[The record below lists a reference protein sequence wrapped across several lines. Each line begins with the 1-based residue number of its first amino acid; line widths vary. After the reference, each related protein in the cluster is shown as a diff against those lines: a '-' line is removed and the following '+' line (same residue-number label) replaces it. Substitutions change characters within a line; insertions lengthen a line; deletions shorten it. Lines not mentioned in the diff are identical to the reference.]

1 LTPNPSEA
9 EEWADELERVWTEV
23 YKKSMTTALVLK
35 QLLNEA
41 KDADEIGKAFTRTT
55 GWNISERAM
64 YRTLRRL
71 TNSGVLAVEE
81 VPAARTGAKRKLF
94 RLTPLGAELL
104 SRVEGQLV
112 AWT

>member
-1 LTPNPSEA
+1 MAHPSEA
-9 EEWADELERVWTEV
+9 EEWVDELERVWTEV

-35 QLLNEA
+35 QLLDEA
-41 KDADEIGKAFTRTT
+41 KDAEEIGKTLTSTT

-64 YRTLRRL
+64 YRSLRRL